1 MSFTSKCAASYYYKL
16 LSPNHPKSPQLQSP
30 RFQFLKTSPHGQD
43 PLQFSQSE
51 SLVLSL
57 RSVSARVHSPRFPV
71 RSVQAHRPHLRIS
84 VSPSP

>member
-16 LSPNHPKSPQLQSP
+16 LSPNHSKSP

-43 PLQFSQSE
+43 PLQFCQSE

-71 RSVQAHRPHLRIS
+71 RSVQAHLPDLRVS